1 MEKQTG
7 EMLFDRY
14 KEKMTK
20 ECGKSEGYIY
30 ISGVG
35 IQELLVDRIENIDEV
50 NKCVKEALNR

>member
-20 ECGKSEGYIY
+20 ECGTGEGYIY
-30 ISGVG
+30 ISGVRSNG
-35 IQELLVDRIENIDEV
+35 ISCR
-50 NKCVKEALNR
+50 